1 MAKNKE
7 IIGKK
12 SIIKRVV
19 LAVAGTVALVAG
31 GGIVIAGFAGVSMS
45 LLFALEVSMAGV
57 AAGIV
62 AGGIV
67 GGISART
74 ALKVRSNK
82 KKAVAALD
90 EIRQLNSDKTS
101 NVSEEKRAKI
111 CQKYAKA
118 NLYLTKKRGGSI
130 FGELHSNSGASTMT
144 QTQIMNE
151 IDAYTILQEA
161 ATSKRQKTKYA
172 NIISGLD
179 SKLCKMRANEGAGS
193 SYLKWT
199 QSFDHVIEGVSV
211 FDRRTEIVCMTKNAR
226 ESFIELAGTPSTKS
240 TKVGAHISVKYG
252 PASGMRKTFINIEDT
267 SKVEQSKEILV
278 RDVLEYLKGKTNL
291 EIKGI
296 FPITLEVK
304 TIDRQSAKSQVYKT
318 LVFNNHKELKE
329 SLEIV
334 GEEKEN

>member
-12 SIIKRVV
+12 SIAKRVV
-19 LAVAGTVALVAG
+19 LAVAATVGVVAG
-31 GGIVIAGFAGVSMS
+31 GGLMLAGFAGVSMS
-45 LLFALEVSMAGV
+45 LLFALEVSMVGLAAGV
-57 AAGIV
+57 V

-67 GGISART
+67 GGISAKT
-74 ALKVRSNK
+74 ALKVRHSK
-82 KKAVAALD
+82 KEAVNALNQ
-90 EIRQLNSDKTS
+90 IRELNADKTS
-101 NVSEEKRAKI
+101 TVSEQARAKI

-118 NLYLTKKRGGSI
+118 NLYLAKKRVSSI
-130 FGELHSNSGASTMT
+130 FGELHSNSGANTLT

-151 IDAYTILQEA
+151 IDAYTILQEST
-161 ATSKRQKTKYA
+161 TSDRMKRKYA
-172 NIISGLD
+172 KIISGLD
-179 SKLCKMRANEGAGS
+179 SKLCNMRATDGAGS

-199 QSFDHVIEGVSV
+199 QSFDHVVEGVSV

-240 TKVGAHISVKYG
+240 TKVGAHIAVKYG

-267 SKVEQSKEILV
+267 SKVEQSKEILIK
-278 RDVLEYLKGKTNL
+278 DVLEYLKGKTNL

-304 TIDRQSAKSQVYKT
+304 TINRQSAKSQVYRNY
-318 LVFNNHKELKE
+318 VFNSHKELKE
-329 SLEIV
+329 ALEIV
-334 GEEKEN
+334 DEAEK